1 MLSTSLPARLF
12 VLAAL
17 TLGLTAAAG
26 AQEKKT
32 LKLQDTT
39 SYTQQPIV
47 FGVEKGFFAEEGLNV
62 EFVGTQDPVTA
73 TSRGDVTF
81 AFNYGPES
89 FDLTA
94 LTNGPLIIGDQ
105 IVDAQFAVALGARA
119 VLVRR
124 HEEIHHLDQLPE
136 VAAGQITIVDSLHD
150 VELE

>member
-81 AFNYGPES
+81 AFGPTS
-89 FDLTA
+89 VYLRA
-94 LTNGPLIIGDQ
+94 
-105 IVDAQFAVALGARA
+105 AALGAPIRKKSGG
-119 VLVRR
+119 RR
-124 HEEIHHLDQLPE
+124 
-136 VAAGQITIVDSLHD
+136 
-150 VELE
+150 